1 MNTTPPMP
9 QNRTASPAKPP
20 RKPFSPD
27 MDLLNLG
34 VRVAD
39 KIINTRNLERLRP
52 YLNDTNAT
60 DDEER
65 LAEKADERM
74 KEAAR
79 ATGNKALLGC
89 IEALRLHSLERRKR

>member
-1 MNTTPPMP
+1 MSDPY
-9 QNRTASPAKPP
+9 RTRA
-20 RKPFSPD
+20 
-27 MDLLNLG
+27 
-34 VRVAD
+34 
-39 KIINTRNLERLRP
+39 RLRVWQASRAWIP
-52 YLNDTNAT
+52 NRHEAPLH
-60 DDEER
+60 DEER